1 MKEKTQALA
10 KLTDIEVGEY
20 NDDHKYFRQRQPV
33 SFSYQSI
40 PDPHRKALEQP
51 FVVYFLEE
59 SGQVMHVPNS
69 DVEFV
74 TNIRKSIVEM
84 LRIEPI
90 LANFGGIRGD
100 QLSKYISDGRA
111 PEAFTVEEES
121 ILGRCESE
129 YTLKKLELGD
139 HFEEKKMIEKHLK
152 KDVQSKSSPRS
163 RTSNIPKLEE
173 DEYIL
178 MRTINFDKCR
188 DIVIQQHAGGANM
201 SHEGYSQ
208 FRAVHSRSSVSIHY
222 LRGQPGSFRVD
233 LALMEGDVIV
243 NPFGFKTEKLQAS
256 TKQALLLESAQPI
269 RKSLILPRNLRPI
282 KSWRYEVASPHS
294 PPEGKGK
301 QWVNYHNKNDKY
313 YPVSFLSS
321 AGIPFS
327 SQDIQ
332 NYQKLLDKTVQEF
345 YSEPSSPS
353 PEDPSPKMTKASL
366 ATTRLY
372 AMTHLMRVLP
382 IDKIRELFSK
392 TFENRD
398 VDSQRKQTFLIDVAA
413 ASGASAPIK
422 VLLEKMEK
430 QEISPERIASIF
442 LTLPNN
448 LYSPSVIPELMEYV
462 KRLNI
467 ETNPLLT
474 SSALINFASLAERVC
489 INHKKINYT
498 IPYALF
504 GRENCDPAQ
513 ILSDFLPFLEE
524 KAKSASKYHER
535 AIYLQAISNLGSPEI
550 INILKPYIYGKND
563 KNLHVRSIAIYG
575 LSNLRL
581 PDSAREKVFETL
593 MAVVDNFLEPRELRQ
608 VAFWTLVTWHPSA
621 SWWQRMASSTWTEF
635 SRNFATFV
643 SLTVQSLAKST
654 EPHLKHQSRIASF
667 VLPLLKPYSPSLHL
681 SYNRIYSRY
690 DPQSKI
696 GLNFD
701 FSTIESRDDSLP
713 FQIRTSLQENFGDL
727 FIHLFE
733 NLYQYIPI
741 NNGERV
747 IRELLSG
754 VEIHATKYLN
764 PIDLE
769 FFLPTEIGLPLRGQA
784 VMPTVNLGEADV
796 KLVAP
801 GLQNPTLKDLLK
813 HDNLSLRFKSNYKY
827 SSKLIVKLTVL
838 SPLNQKVTEAGVE
851 NYAEMNL
858 PFYGD
863 LSLNRSNEIK
873 NISLSV
879 SPHTQRKF
887 PIFHQHNIPFT
898 MLRNIAPDD
907 WMKDYKVIGVEKNR
921 KPLLK
926 VQNQFE
932 QSYTGIASEVNYSGD
947 VPYPFTSG
955 FLLDYLRKPEQQG
968 KLLISPVTK
977 QWQYSLS
984 WDPSSSESR
993 NVTLALSYVRAQPS
1007 QNNYEV
1013 AIPDFSVNDD
1023 PQQRLQK
1030 LKQISKELKIHG
1042 LNAQLFFNSNDFR
1055 RYEIVLGF
1063 AEELRLLKTTTGN
1076 KKYRMVTAVLASK
1089 GTFKI
1094 SEEREKLVLE
1104 ELYRDPP
1111 VEFQTAAV
1119 YDVGTLDIEFSKDKI
1134 PKSILNASYS
1144 LQQFIEGALF
1154 PHGYYNNMFSG
1165 EPNKIRI
1172 ETKSPVWSKKYS
1184 FSVETPQKHSIFS
1197 EIHVPYFAT
1206 KIVRPTGL
1214 KTTSDK
1220 ITDDSLLISIDP
1232 YNMCYFR
1239 NDSIKTFDRIKYKTV
1254 QRACW
1259 ATLVLNHHNAS
1270 DFVLRARWDTHGVP
1284 QAQLKLPDGSIQ
1296 IDVDYRKVVINGKE
1310 MADNENEVLVKDPS
1324 GRIIIIVDRIPDG
1337 YKVRYLDRLTIFP
1350 YPNEIRIAPSKQINT
1365 KPATLRGLC
1374 GDYDSS
1380 YAYDKTGPKE
1390 CIYTNSNNDL
1400 FQFSWTTTEGDGC
1413 DSKEVEQMQSKVHN
1427 YQKTCTHRPSTD
1439 NTEKITNVYGFV
1451 EDEDCILLIYPVVP
1465 CYVQVY
1471 GWCAAY
1477 EPQRVCKEDC
1487 FVKAFEPMNIKG
1499 GFWPSDQ
1506 VPADV
1511 QEGEER
1517 GYNYQPPAEK
1527 ATSYRK

>member
-1 MKEKTQALA
+1 MKEKTHALA

-20 NDDHKYFRQRQPV
+20 NDDHKSLTQRQTVP
-33 SFSYQSI
+33 FSYQSI

-51 FVVYFLEE
+51 FIVYFLEE
-59 SGQVMHVPNS
+59 SGQVMHVPQS

-74 TNIRKSIVEM
+74 TNIRKSIVEI
-84 LRIEPI
+84 LRVEPI
-90 LANFGGIRGD
+90 LANFGGIKGD
-100 QLSKYISDGRA
+100 QLTKHISDGRA

-129 YTLKKLELGD
+129 YTLKKMEPGD
-139 HFEEKKMIEKHLK
+139 HNVEKKLIEKHLK
-152 KDVQSKSSPRS
+152 KDVQSKTSPRS

-173 DEYIL
+173 EEYIL
-178 MRTINFDKCR
+178 VRTINFDKCK

-201 SHEGYSQ
+201 SHEEDSQ
-208 FRAVHSRSSVSIHY
+208 FRAVHSRSSVSIYY
-222 LRGQPGSFRVD
+222 LRGQPGSFRID
-233 LALMEGDVIV
+233 LALVEGDVIV

-256 TKQALLLESAQPI
+256 TRQVLLLESAQPI
-269 RKSLILPRNLRPI
+269 RKSLILPRNLRPL

-294 PPEGKGK
+294 PPEGHGK

-321 AGIPFS
+321 AGIDFS

-332 NYQKLLDKTVQEF
+332 KYQEKILELLDKTVQEF

-398 VDSQRKQTFLIDVAA
+398 VDSQRKQTFLTDVAA

-504 GRENCDPAQ
+504 GRENCGPEQ
-513 ILSDFLPFLEE
+513 ILGDFLPFLEE

-535 AIYLQAISNLGSPEI
+535 AIYLQAIKNLGSPEI

-581 PDSAREKVFETL
+581 PDSAREEVFETL
-593 MAVVDNFLEPRELRQ
+593 MAVVDNFLEPQELRQ
-608 VAFWTLVTWHPSA
+608 VAFRTLVTWHPSA

-635 SRNFATFV
+635 SRNFATFI

-713 FQIRTSLQENFGDL
+713 FQIHTSLRENFGGL

-733 NLYQYIPI
+733 NIVLIFLLHFLYFLH
-741 NNGERV
+741 GERV
-747 IRELLSG
+747 IKELLSG

-769 FFLPTEIGLPLRGQA
+769 FFIPTEIGLPLRGQA

-801 GLQNPTLKDLLK
+801 GLQNPTFKDLLK
-813 HDNLSLRFKSNYKY
+813 HDQLSLRFKSNYKY

-851 NYAEMNL
+851 NYSEMNL

-879 SPHTQRKF
+879 SPHTQ
-887 PIFHQHNIPFT
+887 Q
-898 MLRNIAPDD
+898 
-907 WMKDYKVIGVEKNR
+907 KVR
-921 KPLLK
+921 
-926 VQNQFE
+926 NQFE
-932 QSYTGIASEVNYSGD
+932 QSYTGIASEIHYSGD

-968 KLLISPVTK
+968 KLLTSPVTK
-977 QWQYSLS
+977 QWQYSIS

-993 NVTLALSYVRAQPS
+993 NVTLALSYVSVQPS

-1030 LKQISKELKIHG
+1030 LKQISKKLKIHG

-1063 AEELRLLKTTTGN
+1063 AQELRLLKTTTGN
-1076 KKYRMVTAVLASK
+1076 KKYRMVAAALTSK

-1094 SEEREKLVLE
+1094 SEEREKLISE

-1111 VEFQTAAV
+1111 VEFQTAPV

-1165 EPNKIRI
+1165 QPNKIRI
-1172 ETKSPVWSKKYS
+1172 ETRSPVWSKKYS

-1206 KIVRPTGL
+1206 KIVKLTGL
-1214 KTTSDK
+1214 QTTSDK
-1220 ITDDSLLISIDP
+1220 ITDTLLISIDP

-1259 ATLVLNHHNAS
+1259 ATLVLNHYNAS
-1270 DFVLRARWDTHGVP
+1270 DFVVRARWDTHGVP
-1284 QAQLKLPDGSIQ
+1284 QAQLKLPDGTIQ

-1310 MADNENEVLVKDPS
+1310 MAANESEVLIRDPS
-1324 GRIIIIVDRIPDG
+1324 GRIIIIVDRTPDG

-1427 YQKTCTHRPSTD
+1427 YQKTCPRRPS
-1439 NTEKITNVYGFV
+1439 NTAEITNAYGLI
-1451 EDEDCILLIYPVVP
+1451 EDEDCIQLIYPVFP
-1465 CYVQVY
+1465 CHVKDNN

-1477 EPQRVCKEDC
+1477 DPQRLCKEDC
-1487 FVKAFEPMNIKG
+1487 FVKSFEPMKLKG
-1499 GFWPSDQ
+1499 GFWPLDD
-1506 VPADV
+1506 VPPDV

-1527 ATSYRK
+1527 AQSYINIYGTEVKDCVKRNRTLTYQY

>member
-1 MKEKTQALA
+1 MQDRVCE
-10 KLTDIEVGEY
+10 KLTDIEIGEY
-20 NDDHKYFRQRQPV
+20 NDDHKSLTQRQTVP
-33 SFSYQSI
+33 FSYQSI

-51 FVVYFLEE
+51 FIVYFLEE
-59 SGQVMHVPNS
+59 SGQVMHVPQS

-74 TNIRKSIVEM
+74 TNIRKSIVEI
-84 LRIEPI
+84 LRVEPI
-90 LANFGGIRGD
+90 LANFGGIKGD
-100 QLSKYISDGRA
+100 QLTKHISDGRA

-129 YTLKKLELGD
+129 YTLKKMEPGD
-139 HFEEKKMIEKHLK
+139 HNVEKKLIEKHLK

-173 DEYIL
+173 EEYIL
-178 MRTINFDKCR
+178 VRTINFDKCR

-201 SHEGYSQ
+201 SHEGDSQ
-208 FRAVHSRSSVSIHY
+208 FRAVHSRSSVSIYY
-222 LRGQPGSFRVD
+222 LRGQPGSFRID
-233 LALMEGDVIV
+233 LALVEGDVIV

-256 TKQALLLESAQPI
+256 TRQVLLLESAQPI
-269 RKSLILPRNLRPI
+269 RKSLILPRNLRPL

-294 PPEGKGK
+294 PPEGHGK

-321 AGIPFS
+321 AGIDFS

-332 NYQKLLDKTVQEF
+332 KYQEKILELLDKTVQEF
-345 YSEPSSPS
+345 YSEPSSHSPS

-504 GRENCDPAQ
+504 GKENCSPAQ

-581 PDSAREKVFETL
+581 PDSAREKVFDIL
-593 MAVVDNFLEPRELRQ
+593 MAVVDNFLEPQELRQ
-608 VAFWTLVTWHPSA
+608 VAFRTLVTWHPSA

-635 SRNFATFV
+635 SRNFATFI
-643 SLTVQSLAKST
+643 SLTVESLAKST
-654 EPHLKHQSRIASF
+654 EPHLKHQSRIAAF

-713 FQIRTSLQENFGDL
+713 FQIHTSLRENFGGL
-727 FIHLFE
+727 FIHLFEGSISSEESLDFKGTSNFPFHPLCGFLRIFE

-741 NNGERV
+741 NSDVISKVAGTDGERV
-747 IRELLSG
+747 IKELLSG

-769 FFLPTEIGLPLRGQA
+769 FFIPTEIGLPLRGQA

-796 KLVAP
+796 KL
-801 GLQNPTLKDLLK
+801 
-813 HDNLSLRFKSNYKY
+813 
-827 SSKLIVKLTVL
+827 
-838 SPLNQKVTEAGVE
+838 
-851 NYAEMNL
+851 
-858 PFYGD
+858 
-863 LSLNRSNEIK
+863 
-873 NISLSV
+873 
-879 SPHTQRKF
+879 F
-887 PIFHQHNIPFT
+887 PVFHQHNIPFT
-898 MLRNIAPDD
+898 MLRNVAPDD
-907 WMKDYKVIGVEKNR
+907 WMKDYKVIGVERNS

-926 VQNQFE
+926 VRNQFE
-932 QSYTGIASEVNYSGD
+932 QSYTGIASEIHYSGD

-968 KLLISPVTK
+968 KLLTSPVAK

-993 NVTLALSYVRAQPS
+993 NVTLALSYVSVQPS

-1030 LKQISKELKIHG
+1030 LKQISKKLKIHG

-1063 AEELRLLKTTTGN
+1063 AQELSLLKKTIGN
-1076 KKYRMVTAVLASK
+1076 KKYRMVAAVLASK
-1089 GTFKI
+1089 VPGHLDSPRALCSDSLLDSTNIQDLESLKTAIRSKPEENLSSQIYYGNSCKSENIARARGTFKI
-1094 SEEREKLVLE
+1094 SEEREKLISE

-1111 VEFQTAAV
+1111 VEFQTAPV

-1165 EPNKIRI
+1165 QPNKIRI
-1172 ETKSPVWSKKYS
+1172 EARSPVWSKKYS

-1206 KIVRPTGL
+1206 KIVKLTGL
-1214 KTTSDK
+1214 QTTSDK
-1220 ITDDSLLISIDP
+1220 ITDSLLISIDP

-1259 ATLVLNHHNAS
+1259 ATLVLNHYNAS
-1270 DFVLRARWDTHGVP
+1270 DFVVRARWDTHGVP
-1284 QAQLKLPDGSIQ
+1284 QAQLKLPDGTIQ
-1296 IDVDYRKVVINGKE
+1296 IDVDYKKVVINGKE
-1310 MADNENEVLVKDPS
+1310 MADNESEVLVKDPS

-1380 YAYDKTGPKE
+1380 YAYDKTGL
-1390 CIYTNSNNDL
+1390 I
-1400 FQFSWTTTEGDGC
+1400 
-1413 DSKEVEQMQSKVHN
+1413 
-1427 YQKTCTHRPSTD
+1427 
-1439 NTEKITNVYGFV
+1439 
-1451 EDEDCILLIYPVVP
+1451 EDEDCIQLIYPVFP
-1465 CYVQVY
+1465 CYVKDNN

-1477 EPQRVCKEDC
+1477 DPQRLCKEDC
-1487 FVKAFEPMNIKG
+1487 FVKSFEPMKLKS
-1499 GFWPSDQ
+1499 GFWPLDQ
-1506 VPADV
+1506 VPPDV

-1517 GYNYQPPAEK
+1517 GYNYQPPAETAPSSIDFVGTQVK
-1527 ATSYRK
+1527 DCVKKNITLIHQY